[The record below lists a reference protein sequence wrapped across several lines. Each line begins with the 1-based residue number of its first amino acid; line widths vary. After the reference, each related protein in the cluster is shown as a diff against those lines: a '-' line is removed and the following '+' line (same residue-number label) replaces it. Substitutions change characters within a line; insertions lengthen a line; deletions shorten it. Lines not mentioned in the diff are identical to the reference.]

1 MIPWWHDLTFSFF
14 LGRPDHGY
22 VLDVRQV
29 FVPGAEDA
37 SAERTKAAAAA
48 VKRFKGQVEA
58 MYATLGPH
66 DLVMVAN
73 FPGANE
79 AMQASMALMK
89 LTGIG
94 ALPLRPP

>member
-1 MIPWWHDLTFSFF
+1 MATFLMFGKYSSQS
-14 LGRPDHGY
+14 LK
-22 VLDVRQV
+22 
-29 FVPGAEDA
+29 DA

-89 LTGIG
+89 LTGI
-94 ALPLRPP
+94 AFSTSPAVTVDVFDKLLAEV